1 MSRIDV
7 LLFDLGGVLVEFSG
21 VRDLGV
27 LLKGRLS
34 EAEISEQMS
43 HYLPTEQ
50 FGLGKLSPRDF
61 GERFVRDWNIELS
74 PEDFLRE
81 FQSWSK
87 RLLPGAVDLLTL
99 LRPRFRLAALSNSNE
114 LHWERNTN
122 ELGLTSL
129 FDVAIS
135 SHQVGLY
142 KPDPQ
147 MYLTAL
153 DRLGVAPDR
162 VMFFDD
168 VPAYV
173 TAASALGICSFQV
186 EGVEGVRSRLMQEH
200 LL

>member
-1 MSRIDV
+1 MSKIDV

-21 VRDLGV
+21 VRDLAM
-27 LLKGRLS
+27 LLNGRLS

-43 HYLPTEQ
+43 HYLPIEQ

-61 GERFVRDWNIELS
+61 GERFVKDWNIELS

-87 RLLPGAVDLLTL
+87 RLLPGAFELLTL
-99 LRPRFRLAALSNSNE
+99 LRPQFRLAALSNSNA

-122 ELGLTSL
+122 DLGLTGL

-142 KPDPQ
+142 KPNPQ
-147 MYLTAL
+147 IYLTAL
-153 DRLGVAPDR
+153 DRLAVLPDR

-173 TAASALGICSFQV
+173 TAASVLGIHAFEV
-186 EGVEGVRSRLMQEH
+186 EGVEGVRSRLIQEH